1 MFLQWL
7 TLILVVVAT
16 EINLVFVVLGGLL
29 TFFIALVGKGVTD
42 LISGLSYVLLAFV
55 VWRFLL
61 KTGASENTEISYTMR
76 FATLVMVIAVILLLF
91 GEVMCSAANQYIEI
105 NQVPFLRNLCEKDLN
120 VQVTDIDEGRFDEG
134 IYGFNFEKFVD
145 KRSGRLGA
153 PKEKEN
159 PKEVQLGKDYT
170 EFKELDV
177 PLCIKKLFTATKTS
191 DKWVIDWN
199 FEFDRKQRIEALESK
214 DEIESSWY
222 YKTPPSIYKKT
233 GTIVYLDNLGE
244 KYSTQYQTGK
254 ITNSLQSFENIP
266 VCFKGY
272 KADTKFK
279 TLMVDFNTY
288 FFENKLK
295 RIFTFTGSDS
305 DHKQVRESLKKLLRS
320 QPTQELYEL
329 ENRSTGQAYGLGNC
343 KGKNASECEMTHV
356 ICTFDQSQPF
366 WLGGLSQF
374 SQKEIFYAVFSLF

>member
-134 IYGFNFEKFVD
+134 IYGFNFEKT
-145 KRSGRLGA
+145 

-199 FEFDRKQRIEALESK
+199 FEFDREQTNELLESK
-214 DEIESSWY
+214 DSISSWY

-254 ITNSLQSFENIP
+254 ITNSLQSFQNIP

-320 QPTQELYEL
+320 QLTQELYEL

-343 KGKNASECEMTHV
+343 KGENASECEMTHV
-356 ICTFDQSQPF
+356 ICTYIYRSQPW
-366 WLGGLSQF
+366 WLGLFGLDSK
-374 SQKEIFYAVFSLF
+374 KEIFYAVFSLF